1 MLYLNRSHVEEMLA
15 HARADNPNECCGI
28 LVGTD
33 GHVQQVRRTDNVLRS
48 PVMYRVDDRQ
58 LLAALR
64 ETERNGQDII
74 GFYHSHTASE
84 AYPSPTDRRQA
95 MAAWPDVIYVIVSLR
110 DERQPVLRA
119 YRINERGEI
128 AEEPVQVEG

>member
-1 MLYLNRSHVEEMLA
+1 MIYLNQRHVEEMIA
-15 HARADNPNECCGI
+15 HARADIPNECCGV
-28 LVGTD
+28 LVGKD
-33 GHVQQVRRTDNVLRS
+33 SHVQDVRRTDNALHS
-48 PVMYRVDDRQ
+48 PVMYRIDDKQ

-64 ETERNGQDII
+64 ETEKNGQDVI

-95 MAAWPDVIYVIVSLR
+95 MVAWPDVIYVIISLS
-110 DERQPVLRA
+110 DERRPVLRA

-128 AEEPVQVEG
+128 AEEAAQVEG